1 MSDFEKSRPPPGN
14 PSIPIGSEEAAPPR
28 LPQLEL
34 AATSLAIFAMLLIA
48 TALFELYF
56 VFLFPET
63 HRTSHAYRHAA
74 GQAGAMIGLGVVL
87 LPLARGAFRDGER
100 SAWRVATVGGGAF
113 VALFAWGEIAGGD
126 PNQGLVSAFA
136 GLWSVATLASAMVVF
151 RA

>member
-1 MSDFEKSRPPPGN
+1 MSEAANPRSPPGN
-14 PSIPIGSEEAAPPR
+14 PSVAPGGGEAAAPR

-63 HRTSHAYRHAA
+63 HRTAHAYRHAA

-87 LPLARGAFRDGER
+87 LPLARGAFRNGER
-100 SAWRVATVGGGAF
+100 SAWWVATLGGGAF

-136 GLWSVATLASAMVVF
+136 GLWFVATLAGAMVVF